1 MSNKASPPQKNPVT
15 QKTPNLD
22 VVKHELQ
29 NTDIKQT
36 MKIQMQFEV
45 VLENV
50 DKVLF
55 KEGMYNGADFF
66 SMCKIAI
73 SYNLVC
79 YKTCLFSENR

>member
-1 MSNKASPPQKNPVT
+1 
-15 QKTPNLD
+15 
-22 VVKHELQ
+22 
-29 NTDIKQT
+29 

-66 SMCKIAI
+66 NMCKIAI